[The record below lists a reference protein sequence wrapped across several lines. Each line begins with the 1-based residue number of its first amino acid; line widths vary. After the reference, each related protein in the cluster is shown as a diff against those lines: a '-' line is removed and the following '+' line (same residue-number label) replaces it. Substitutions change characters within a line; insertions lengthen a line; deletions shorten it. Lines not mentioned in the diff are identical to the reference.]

1 MLGHPSVYCWLL
13 WFLCFCSMFHLYLWC
28 FFLWGFWDFFAR
40 TFTSLF
46 GFRWG
51 GDLLLLLFFRKWF
64 CLGAFSTQH
73 RLCSLRLLASNV
85 GRPGYSEFVQ
95 LVLKRA
101 AQEQIKN
108 RRHATG
114 SALKFGSKVALI
126 LFQVQTVPW
135 GVVKFHCVGS
145 HAFLWGALLLWIAC
159 NFICSS
165 GFCWS
170 WPVETGVWYGQNHRS
185 LSPVKLVERS
195 TWWHWLLGSEDKGCL
210 WDQYENGKHPAAGD
224 MGELRSIAAGERRQL
239 WSLQAL
245 LTTLFVS
252 KQRVGCRSEPLRT
265 RNWG

>member
-1 MLGHPSVYCWLL
+1 LLVVMVFMFLFNVSSLPLMFFPMGILGLFCPNFHFIV
-13 WFLCFCSMFHLYLWC
+13 WFQMRGRFVV
-28 FFLWGFWDFFAR
+28 
-40 TFTSLF
+40 TVV
-46 GFRWG
+46 
-51 GDLLLLLFFRKWF
+51 FFRKWF

-145 HAFLWGALLLWIAC
+145 HAFL
-159 NFICSS
+159 
-165 GFCWS
+165 
-170 WPVETGVWYGQNHRS
+170 
-185 LSPVKLVERS
+185 
-195 TWWHWLLGSEDKGCL
+195 
-210 WDQYENGKHPAAGD
+210 
-224 MGELRSIAAGERRQL
+224 
-239 WSLQAL
+239 
-245 LTTLFVS
+245 
-252 KQRVGCRSEPLRT
+252 
-265 RNWG
+265 